1 MPLFG
6 DTLPMKEEIIPNR
19 EDYDIF
25 LASFCFDMLRK
36 EYFCSEQVC

>member
-6 DTLPMKEEIIPNR
+6 DILPMKEEIIPNR

-36 EYFCSEQVC
+36 GYFCSEQAC

>member
-6 DTLPMKEEIIPNR
+6 DILSMKEEIIPNR

-36 EYFCSEQVC
+36 GYFRSEQAC